1 MNEEFEKQ
9 LVKLLKEYY
18 SDNWDYTWEFVAD
31 SIVTKL
37 WLGEE
42 KNLKKESAYDR
53 HERLMQPIRDA
64 QAKTIKEQ
72 N

>member
-42 KNLKKESAYDR
+42 KNLKE
-53 HERLMQPIRDA
+53 E
-64 QAKTIKEQ
+64 E
-72 N
+72 